1 MKTKTRMTFA
11 ALFAIGL
18 QAQAVTV
25 SNVQAVQ
32 DWPWSTRIRVSY
44 TLSGVT
50 EAVGIEVALY
60 DGETALDAKQANA
73 TIVGDFVG
81 IAANGDYSLS
91 FDCTE
96 AFDGVRRLLPNF
108 KVRLSPVKLHPGY
121 DFPLYKV
128 YDLSTGACEDMTPKK
143 ILSGAYGSY
152 KWVEGLPVGAALSP
166 LTNLVWTGVA
176 EDDKYRTTHLVM
188 RYLAA
193 KGDYAY
199 KLGYPSDKR
208 AMPDDFYI
216 AVFETTQAQWA
227 NVTGDSHTWQFSDAQ
242 GRKPADN
249 VSYNAI
255 RGRAEV
261 VDDVPQY
268 YYPLPPKST
277 SFLGKLRDKTSVA
290 FDLPAQFEWNF
301 AWHAYSAPN
310 SLGTSAGVPA
320 EWSDGTS
327 YADCEPPAQ
336 YNKTTSVGTAIVGS
350 FAPSKAGLYDL
361 YGNVCEW
368 CADFGCGTQGGWRNW
383 PAVSNVKPD
392 DPTALADGFPTG
404 TSGSTVNGSTS
415 HRPIFGGSYNV
426 SSKANLLLNL
436 GEARGMKTPDTTSF
450 KAAGDLGF
458 RVVTPCSET
467 VAAPE
472 TLVGGVYG
480 ESAAFEVFTRPDD
493 TYTWR
498 TAPVGDFTVS
508 WFFPRGASS
517 ATLRVEGLGYSQTYA
532 NLSTTSQALALP
544 AATRESENV
553 YSLTLTFDNG
563 VVQTATLGRIR
574 GAVLGNAATVHYAPL
589 DSSAWHRAWRANVL
603 AVLPGAT
610 SLSVDGGEAMP
621 VVGAGYQAW
630 TCLGRLEHTLVLA
643 AEEDVSYTATLRLGK
658 GTLFIF
664 R

>member
-1 MKTKTRMTFA
+1 MKTKTRMTLA

-60 DGETALDAKQANA
+60 DGETALDSRQANA

-81 IAANGDYSLS
+81 ISSNGNYSLS

-96 AFDGVRRLLPNF
+96 AFDGVHRLLPNF

-121 DFPLYKV
+121 DFPLYKI

-227 NVTGDSHTWQFSDAQ
+227 NVTGDSHTWKFSDAQ

-255 RGRAEV
+255 RGKAEV

-268 YYPLPPKST
+268 YYPLPPKSD

-310 SLGTSAGVPA
+310 SLGTSASVPA

-336 YNKTTSVGTAIVGS
+336 YKKATSVGTAIVGS
-350 FAPSKAGLYDL
+350 YAPSKAGLYDL

-368 CADFGCGTQGGWRNW
+368 CADWGCSSQAGWRGW
-383 PAVSNVKPD
+383 PAKSNVDPA
-392 DPTALADGFPTG
+392 DPTTFDSSFADG
-404 TSGSTVNGSTS
+404 STAY
-415 HRPIFGGSYNV
+415 RPVFGGNYNV
-426 SSKANLLLNL
+426 QTKVLLLLN
-436 GEARGMKTPDTTSF
+436 GGDARGMKTPDTTSF

-467 VAAPE
+467 LGTPE

-480 ESAAFEVFTRPDD
+480 ESAAVEVFTRPDD
-493 TYTWR
+493 TYMWR

-517 ATLRVEGLGYSQTYA
+517 ATLRVEGIGYSQTYA

-563 VVQTATLGRIR
+563 EVQTATLGRIR
-574 GAVLGNAATVHYAPL
+574 GAVQGNVATVHYAPL

-630 TCLGRLEHTLVLA
+630 TCLGRLEHTLVLS

-658 GTLFIF
+658 GIVVNF